1 VIPNRSKFN
10 LFFVFRLRFLGSR
23 SLALSKV
30 VFREPR
36 RKKTSGSEQKHKRPY
51 AESDSYSNL
60 FEFPHTY
67 RTRERRKVPLL
78 FS

>member
-1 VIPNRSKFN
+1 M
-10 LFFVFRLRFLGSR
+10 FRLRFLGSR
-23 SLALSKV
+23 FARSLKGF
-30 VFREPR
+30 FREPR
-36 RKKTSGSEQKHKRPY
+36 RKKTSGSEQNHKRPY
-51 AESDSYSNL
+51 AESDSYPNL